1 MKMSTTIQSSE
12 ILNTA
17 HERNYRPLLYTAAV
31 LFAALTILYSAAW
44 IYFVRRPVQ
53 VEIGIDTQSAP
64 AWLEVTNVYKN
75 SPAEKAGLKKNDR
88 VVAIN
93 GRGGASAAACD
104 QLLYRTWLDSQPGDT
119 VTLTV
124 QRPGQSQ
131 PLRYH
136 SCVSRH

>member
-1 MKMSTTIQSSE
+1 MSTAIQTRE
-12 ILNTA
+12 VLTA
-17 HERNYRPLLYTAAV
+17 PRGRNYRPLLYIAAL
-31 LFAALTILYSAAW
+31 LFAALTILYSTAW

-53 VEIGIDTQSAP
+53 VEIGIDTKSAP
-64 AWLEVTNVYKN
+64 AWLEVTNVYRN
-75 SPAEKAGLKKNDR
+75 SPAEKAGLRLNDR
-88 VVAIN
+88 IVAIN

-131 PLRYH
+131 PLVITPVFRF
-136 SCVSRH
+136 